1 MLGQVP
7 DLTSEPAKS
16 APDCARPNAD
26 ARHLVHR
33 PLPALASAAT
43 YAETVNEQVN
53 ADPSVFD
60 DVQYVALTTFRKTGV
75 GVPTAVWIARDGDE
89 LVVTT
94 IDKSGKV
101 KRLANNPAVE
111 LRPCDMRGNVVDGAP
126 TYSGTAHVVRDAAG
140 IGAVKRAVARKYPL
154 ARVGDAA
161 NKLTFGLLQ
170 RSPRAGIR
178 ITLT

>member
-1 MLGQVP
+1 M
-7 DLTSEPAKS
+7 
-16 APDCARPNAD
+16 
-26 ARHLVHR
+26 
-33 PLPALASAAT
+33 
-43 YAETVNEQVN
+43 NEQAN

-60 DVQYVALTTFRKTGV
+60 DVQYVSLTTFRKTGV
-75 GVPTAVWIARDGDE
+75 GVPTAVWMARDEDQ

-94 IDKSGKV
+94 VDKTGKV

-126 TYSGTAHVVRDAAG
+126 TYSGTAQVVRDAAG
-140 IGAVKRAVARKYPL
+140 IATVKQAIARKYPL

-161 NKLTFGLLQ
+161 NKVTFGLLQ
-170 RSPRAGIR
+170 RAPRAGIR

>member
-1 MLGQVP
+1 M
-7 DLTSEPAKS
+7 
-16 APDCARPNAD
+16 
-26 ARHLVHR
+26 
-33 PLPALASAAT
+33 
-43 YAETVNEQVN
+43 NEQVN

-60 DVQYVALTTFRKTGV
+60 DVQYVSLTTFRKSGV
-75 GVPTAVWIARDGDE
+75 GVPTAVWIARDGDQ

-94 IDKSGKV
+94 VDRTGKV
-101 KRLANNPAVE
+101 KRLANNPTVD

-126 TYSGTAHVVRDAAG
+126 TYSGTAQVVRDATEVA
-140 IGAVKRAVARKYPL
+140 AVKKAIARKYPS

-161 NKLTFGLLQ
+161 NKVTFGLLQ